1 MLKNVARNGA
11 ATRVADVALA
21 ASRQVWLAGLG
32 AATITRQ
39 WARNDA
45 GDAFR
50 TLVKEGSTVEARA
63 LRRIGRQVDS
73 SVVLATSAL
82 SRARSAAQATLNGLV
97 KSVAAIVPAPQAP
110 RAAKRAVKAAVK
122 QPHAARRPAARKTR
136 RSKRSA

>member
-1 MLKNVARNGA
+1 MLKNVAGNGG
-11 ATRVADVALA
+11 ATRVADVAFA

-32 AATITRQ
+32 AATMTRQ

-45 GDAFR
+45 GEAFR

-73 SVVLATSAL
+73 SIVLATTAL
-82 SRARSAAQATLNGLV
+82 SRARSAAQATLNGVV
-97 KSVAAIVPAPQAP
+97 KSVAAIVPGPRAP
-110 RAAKRAVKAAVK
+110 RAAKRPVKAGVK
-122 QPHAARRPAARKTR
+122 KAHAATRRASRKTR

>member
-122 QPHAARRPAARKTR
+122 KPHAARRPAARKTR